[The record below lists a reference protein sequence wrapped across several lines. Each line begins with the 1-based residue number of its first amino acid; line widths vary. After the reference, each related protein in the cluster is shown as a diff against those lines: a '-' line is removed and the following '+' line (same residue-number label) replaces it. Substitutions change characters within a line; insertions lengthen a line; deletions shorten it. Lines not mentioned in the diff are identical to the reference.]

1 MDVVAGE
8 KARCVTKADTLT
20 QNESAPV
27 EKQMARPSSYTAEIA
42 DILCER
48 IAKGEAL
55 HRVCD
60 EQGMP
65 STSMVYRW
73 LDAHEDFRDKYARAR
88 EMQADLMAA
97 QTVTIADEAE
107 DANLARLRVDARKWY
122 ASKLQPKKYGD
133 KIAQEVTGNMALT
146 VVTGVPRANG

>member
-1 MDVVAGE
+1 
-8 KARCVTKADTLT
+8 
-20 QNESAPV
+20 
-27 EKQMARPSSYTAEIA
+27 MARPSSYTAEIA

-55 HRVCD
+55 HRICD

-97 QTVTIADEAE
+97 QTVTIADEAQ

-133 KIAQEVTGNMALT
+133 RLAQEVSGPNNGPIF
-146 VVTGVPRANG
+146 VVTGVPRADR

>member
-1 MDVVAGE
+1 M
-8 KARCVTKADTLT
+8 
-20 QNESAPV
+20 S
-27 EKQMARPSSYTAEIA
+27 RPSSYTPEMA

-97 QTVTIADEAE
+97 QTVVIADEAE

-133 KIAQEVTGNMALT
+133 KIAQEVSGPNNTPMT
-146 VVTGVPRANG
+146 IQIISGVPRADD